1 MSHTARLFGDIKNR
15 MAKPSIL
22 PPLDLGHAFVHVI
35 NEHRWLAASGCSWK
49 LVGPKARTRLKLE
62 AHELVPNID
71 AMALDSVFVH
81 ARALIN
87 FYTNHGRET
96 DILLKDFDRAIDSWT
111 ETRLVEL
118 RKPIEVHLL
127 HLTNWRDISYRLAYS
142 ADFATYRR
150 YDWNRETTKIVA
162 LLHKAL
168 RSASKQPGDWQAP
181 FKELYE
187 ASRKRHSDKLSSWPE
202 NLGEK
207 ADILRYLE
215 SLNL

>member
-1 MSHTARLFGDIKNR
+1 MPKRAN
-15 MAKPSIL
+15 L
-22 PPLDLGHAFVHVI
+22 PPLDLGDAFVHVI

-71 AMALDSVFVH
+71 VMALDSVFVH

-87 FYTNHGRET
+87 FYTNHGVAT
-96 DILLKDFDRAIDSWT
+96 DILLKNFGRAIDSWT
-111 ETRLVEL
+111 ETRLAEL
-118 RKPIEVHLL
+118 RRPIEVHLL
-127 HLTNWRDISYRLAYS
+127 HLTNWRDISFRLAYS
-142 ADFATYRR
+142 ADFTTYR
-150 YDWNRETTKIVA
+150 YDWNRETTRTVT

-168 RSASKQPGDWQAP
+168 RSASKQPGDWRAP
-181 FKELYE
+181 FKELYD
-187 ASRKRHSDKLSSWPE
+187 ASRERHSNKLSLWPKH
-202 NLGEK
+202 LGEK